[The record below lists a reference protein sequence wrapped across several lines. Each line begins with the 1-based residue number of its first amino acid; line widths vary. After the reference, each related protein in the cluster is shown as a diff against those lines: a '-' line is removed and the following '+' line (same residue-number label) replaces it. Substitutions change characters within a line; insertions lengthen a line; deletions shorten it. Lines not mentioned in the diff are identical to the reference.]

1 MIAST
6 TSGGGCRGGWRSR
19 LEYGM
24 VLAHWRWSGSGMA
37 ARGERQPTPFRISL
51 QDLRF
56 AQPEVVIFASSN
68 LHTKV
73 GVDNNLP
80 ASRRPGSSR
89 PATMG
94 GLASLLSVRKEVS
107 AARR

>member
-1 MIAST
+1 
-6 TSGGGCRGGWRSR
+6 
-19 LEYGM
+19 M
-24 VLAHWRWSGSGMA
+24 VDAMGAGMA

-94 GLASLLSVRKEVS
+94 GLASLPPVRKEVS

>member
-1 MIAST
+1 
-6 TSGGGCRGGWRSR
+6 
-19 LEYGM
+19 
-24 VLAHWRWSGSGMA
+24 MA

-68 LHTKV
+68 LRTKV

-89 PATMG
+89 PTSKG
-94 GLASLLSVRKEVS
+94 GLASLPS
-107 AARR
+107 ARLEFSAYRASGL

>member
-1 MIAST
+1 
-6 TSGGGCRGGWRSR
+6 
-19 LEYGM
+19 M
-24 VLAHWRWSGSGMA
+24 VDAMGAGMA
-37 ARGERQPTPFRISL
+37 ARGERQPTPFRISV
-51 QDLRF
+51 QDLLL

-89 PATMG
+89 PTSMG
-94 GLASLLSVRKEVS
+94 GLASLPSVRQEVS
-107 AARR
+107 A